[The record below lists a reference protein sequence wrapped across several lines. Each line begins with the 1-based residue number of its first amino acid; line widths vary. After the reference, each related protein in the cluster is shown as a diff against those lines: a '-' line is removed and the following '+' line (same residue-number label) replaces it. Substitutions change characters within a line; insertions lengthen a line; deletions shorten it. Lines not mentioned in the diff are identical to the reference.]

1 MRDLMPWLSLIFRSP
16 KRLLVGAVLILLTL
30 LSGIALLAV
39 SGWFIT
45 ETAIV
50 GLLLA
55 AGIQAMIN
63 LYIPSGAIRLF
74 AVSRTVARYL
84 ERVYNHDTVLRLLA
98 SIRVTLF
105 QRLARTGPA
114 GRERMASAQWLSRLT
129 SDVDAMDT
137 LYLRLVAPTAMT
149 LLVSVLLALLTWILF
164 DSQTALMLVVMC
176 LGAFLLATV
185 GVHWRCRTI
194 AAHQGEQLEHL
205 RTDVVEHL
213 EGFAELTAAGQLGA
227 RKQALLQEI
236 GRINHSQARLDTRVG
251 WHQAGSQLLIN
262 LAAVLALWLGLS
274 LLQAGAITGPVLVL
288 VPIAI
293 LGLQEVYSMLPDT
306 FGRLGGTQTAAAR
319 LLRDSAPASPE
330 DVASPQSPEPGYA
343 LVARDLS
350 IRHKGSAPV
359 LTHLDITLKAGERLG
374 IVGPSGSGKSSLADT
389 FAGLLRPARGTLAAS
404 PCAYLTQRTV
414 LFDDT
419 LRANLELGC
428 PGATDEQLWQIL
440 ELVGLGERFSREP
453 EQLDTWLGNTGSR
466 LSGGEARR
474 VALARVLLSKAP
486 LIILDE
492 PFTGVDADT
501 RSRIIT
507 RLDRWLEGRSL
518 IALAHGVD
526 ALPSTDRVIH
536 I

>member
-1 MRDLMPWLSLIFRSP
+1 MRDLMPWLTLIFRTP
-16 KRLLVGAVLILLTL
+16 KRLLLGALLILLTL

-55 AGIQAMIN
+55 AGVQAVIN

-137 LYLRLVAPTAMT
+137 LYLRLVAPTAMA
-149 LLVSVLLALLTWILF
+149 LLVSLLVALLTWILF
-164 DSQTALMLVVMC
+164 DGRVALILALVC

-185 GVHWRCRTI
+185 AVHWRCRSI
-194 AAHQGEQLEHL
+194 AAQQGEQLERL

-213 EGFAELTAAGQLGA
+213 EGFAELTAAGQIST
-227 RKQALLQEI
+227 RKQSLLREI
-236 GRINHSQARLDTRVG
+236 GRINHGQARVDTRVG
-251 WHQAGSQLLIN
+251 WHQAGSHLLIH
-262 LAAVLALWLGLS
+262 LAAVLALWLGLA
-274 LLQAGAITGPVLVL
+274 LLEGGEISGPVLVL
-288 VPIAI
+288 IPIAI